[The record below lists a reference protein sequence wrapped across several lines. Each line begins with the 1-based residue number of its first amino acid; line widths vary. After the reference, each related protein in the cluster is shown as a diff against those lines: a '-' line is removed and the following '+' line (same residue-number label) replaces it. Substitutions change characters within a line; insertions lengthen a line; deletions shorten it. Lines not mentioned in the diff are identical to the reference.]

1 MNYFLTCVVNST
13 SIHCQCYT
21 YLCCDCIPECVPSCR
36 GYILDMM
43 EGGRKLIVFGHH
55 RVVLDAICESL
66 EDKVEPTYSVKLHPK
81 MKNMYFRNFNFF
93 CLQCN
98 MCHMHTI

>member
-1 MNYFLTCVVNST
+1 MDELLSDVCGYST

-21 YLCCDCIPECVPSCR
+21 YLCCDCTPECVPSCR
-36 GYILDMM
+36 DYILDMM

-66 EDKVEPTYSVKLHPK
+66 EDKVEPTY
-81 MKNMYFRNFNFF
+81 
-93 CLQCN
+93 
-98 MCHMHTI
+98 